1 MKGMKVSAIFATAL
15 VLAAATS
22 IAASSVVCATTLK
35 FKDIA
40 DSSLLTTEQK
50 AVAELNNAITAAE
63 TALTRTSQITKVSAE
78 HEYMENWVNVAR
90 SAYTK
95 SELYPT
101 SYLVSLTD
109 TLEEGTR
116 ALLLRAGIAPLSV
129 SANLSSET
137 TITTPAPT
145 VVTSPAAGDADEAE
159 NNETTEDSE
168 DAEETET
175 AATSTD
181 SIAVAI
187 VEVIALAAILVSVG
201 MMTYYNSKERN

>member
-1 MKGMKVSAIFATAL
+1 MKGMKVSAIFAMAL
-15 VLAAATS
+15 VLATATS
-22 IAASSVVCATTLK
+22 IAASGVACATTLK

-78 HEYMENWVNVAR
+78 REYMENWVNVAR
-90 SAYTK
+90 SAYAK

-101 SYLVSLTD
+101 SYLISLTD

-129 SANLSSET
+129 SANLSNET
-137 TITTPAPT
+137 TITTPTPT

-159 NNETTEDSE
+159 SDETTE
-168 DAEETET
+168 DAEETT
-175 AATSTD
+175 ATATSTD

-187 VEVIALAAILVSVG
+187 VEVIALTAILVSVG